1 LPWTPT
7 RAARASR
14 SATSSADPS
23 RRQPRLPGQFSS
35 LTSAGAADIQSF
47 RGLPHQAARNMS
59 GPGADALSDL
69 CTSAGSGDV
78 VGTGG
83 KGSYGDWLSAVEVKI
98 SAFDVVDG
106 SVRIYIRS
114 MVGKPR
120 TRTDVEGG
128 RLESGEL
135 GARHT
140 IRAVWFGAHRV
151 CRRAFRDAQVCC
163 WWAGGPRRLSHACH
177 KWCETW
183 WDGAGYVETVSAG
196 RREGRDELGRVTMV
210 SR

>member
-1 LPWTPT
+1 
-7 RAARASR
+7 
-14 SATSSADPS
+14 
-23 RRQPRLPGQFSS
+23 
-35 LTSAGAADIQSF
+35 
-47 RGLPHQAARNMS
+47 MV

-78 VGTGG
+78 GGTGG

-135 GARHT
+135 AKCQHTAGA
-140 IRAVWFGAHRV
+140 
-151 CRRAFRDAQVCC
+151 
-163 WWAGGPRRLSHACH
+163 AGVGMPM
-177 KWCETW
+177 
-183 WDGAGYVETVSAG
+183 
-196 RREGRDELGRVTMV
+196 EGG
-210 SR
+210 S